1 MCIGSQPKAPEVKYV
16 GPSDADIQRSERS
29 LAQYRT
35 QMGQQQ
41 QQFQSQLQS
50 QIDAANKETAALQA
64 QYESDLAS
72 MNDANA
78 AANAKTAAGYDA
90 ANQET
95 VAGYDAA
102 NEETAAGYASDSS
115 SAAALA
121 AAEMA
126 SYSTTA
132 QQTEIPE
139 GAQTTAANTDKK
151 KPKKNLKIS
160 TAGTA
165 NQAGSGLNIGV

>member
-1 MCIGSQPKAPEVKYV
+1 MCIGSGPKSPIVQCV
-16 GPSDADIQRSERS
+16 GPSDDDIKRSERS
-29 LAQYRT
+29 LDQYRT

-41 QQFQSQLQS
+41 QQFQSQLQA
-50 QIDAANKETAALQA
+50 QIDSANDDTAALQA
-64 QYESDLAS
+64 QYDRDYAATSQ
-72 MNDANA
+72 ANA
-78 AANAKTAAGYDA
+78 DANAKTAAGYDA
-90 ANQET
+90 ANQ
-95 VAGYDAA
+95 
-102 NEETAAGYASDSS
+102 ETAAGYASDSS

-151 KPKKNLKIS
+151 KPKKSLKIS

-165 NQAGSGLNIGV
+165 NKAGSGLNIGV

>member
-1 MCIGSQPKAPEVKYV
+1 MCIGQSQPKAPKIEY
-16 GPSDADIQRSERS
+16 IQPTNNDLERSEKA
-29 LAQYRT
+29 LETYRN
-35 QMGQQQ
+35 QMSQQQ
-41 QQFQSQLQS
+41 QEFQTQLQS
-50 QIDAANKETAALQA
+50 QIDQANEDTQALQA
-64 QYESDLAS
+64 QYDRDYAA
-72 MNDANA
+72 MDQANADANA
-78 AANAKTAAGYDA
+78 RTSAGYDA
-90 ANQET
+90 KNKQI
-95 VAGYDAA
+95 
-102 NEETAAGYASDSS
+102 AAGYASDSS

-139 GAQTTAANTDKK
+139 GAQTTAAVTEKK
-151 KPKKNLKIS
+151 KPKKSLKIS